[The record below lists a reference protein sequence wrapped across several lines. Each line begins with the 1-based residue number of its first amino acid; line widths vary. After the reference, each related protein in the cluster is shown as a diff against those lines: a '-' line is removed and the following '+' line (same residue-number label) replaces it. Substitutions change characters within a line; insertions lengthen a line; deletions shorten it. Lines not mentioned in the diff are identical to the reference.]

1 MKNDIL
7 NRADIELLVDSFYN
21 RVKADPVLKQFFK
34 QVEWEKH
41 LKIMY
46 DFWENAIFYTGTY
59 SGNPINVH
67 RHIHDKFPLDK
78 EAFASW
84 LTLFLQTADDLF
96 EGEKTILIKQKAYS
110 IATVMQMKILD
121 TE

>member
-7 NRADIELLVDSFYN
+7 NRADIELLVGSFYN

-41 LKIMY
+41 LNIMY
-46 DFWENAIFYTGTY
+46 NFWENAIFYTGTY

-67 RHIHDKFPLDK
+67 RHIHDKLPLDK
-78 EAFASW
+78 EAFTIW
-84 LTLFLQTADDLF
+84 LQLFLQTADDLF
-96 EGEKTILIKQKAYS
+96 EGEKTNLIKQKAFS
-110 IATVMQMKILD
+110 IATVMQLKILN

>member
-7 NRADIELLVDSFYN
+7 NRADIELLVDTFYN
-21 RVKADPVLKQFFK
+21 RVKADLVLMQFFK
-34 QVEWEKH
+34 LVEWDRH
-41 LKIMY
+41 VKIMY

-67 RHIHDKFPLDK
+67 RHIHDKLPLGK
-78 EAFASW
+78 EAFTSW
-84 LTLFLQTADDLF
+84 LKLFLQTADDLF
-96 EGEKTILIKQKAYS
+96 EGEKTMLIKQKAYS

>member
-7 NRADIELLVDSFYN
+7 NRADIELLVDTFYN
-21 RVKADPVLKQFFK
+21 RVNTDPVLKPFFK
-34 QVEWEKH
+34 QVNWDRH
-41 LKIMY
+41 VKIMY

-67 RHIHDKFPLDK
+67 RHIHDKLPLTK
-78 EAFASW
+78 EAFAIW
-84 LTLFLQTADDLF
+84 LKLFLQTADDLF
-96 EGEKTILIKQKAYS
+96 EGEKTILVKQKGYS

-121 TE
+121 KE